1 MNLGHSSNVQVG
13 ETLYHIQTED
23 RGADH
28 PFIDTTVYASGRLL
42 HRRTTSYYDVL
53 NTDGDLQEILRQR
66 VEDQHHSV
74 IEELRSGSF
83 KAPMP

>member
-13 ETLYHIQTED
+13 RTLYHVQTED

-53 NTDGDLQEILRQR
+53 HTDGDLQEILRQR
-66 VEDQHHSV
+66 VVDQHHSV

-83 KAPMP
+83 KAPVP

>member
-1 MNLGHSSNVQVG
+1 
-13 ETLYHIQTED
+13 
-23 RGADH
+23 
-28 PFIDTTVYASGRLL
+28 
-42 HRRTTSYYDVL
+42 VL

-83 KAPMP
+83 KAPVP

>member
-13 ETLYHIQTED
+13 ETLYHVQTED

-53 NTDGDLQEILRQR
+53 NTDGTFR
-66 VEDQHHSV
+66 
-74 IEELRSGSF
+74 RSCGS
-83 KAPMP
+83 ASRTSTTA

>member
-13 ETLYHIQTED
+13 ETLYHVQTED

-53 NTDGDLQEILRQR
+53 NTDGDL
-66 VEDQHHSV
+66 V
-74 IEELRSGSF
+74 
-83 KAPMP
+83 P